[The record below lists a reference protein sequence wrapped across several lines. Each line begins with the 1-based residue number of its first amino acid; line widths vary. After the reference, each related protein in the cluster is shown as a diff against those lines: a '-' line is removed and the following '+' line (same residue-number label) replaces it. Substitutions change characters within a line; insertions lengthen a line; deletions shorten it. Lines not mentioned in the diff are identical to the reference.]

1 MSAEPLTREE
11 REKMVD
17 AAQIMALM
25 TGNNPYHDLGLA
37 IETYEATVQAV
48 EAERDAL
55 ARRVEALRAAMEE
68 ALREVG
74 ELSNGDL
81 REKIRESLAA
91 DDAAR
96 GDQ

>member
-1 MSAEPLTREE
+1 MNAETPDL
-11 REKMVD
+11 
-17 AAQIMALM
+17 MAKHYSISGK
-25 TGNNPYHDLGLA
+25 TPSIQHLG
-37 IETYEATVQAV
+37 EWFEGYRAV
-48 EAERDAL
+48 EAERDDL